1 MRALEGVPREAYVHH
16 RVFRGAIRPWWIRRA
31 PIPDRGGRPWPG
43 LIEAASAALDSDRD
57 TARACIARGGAAL
70 LKSGANPT
78 EVARGGN
85 GDATG
90 GTGSLAGS
98 SRRFYVADHLGTRI
112 RTTDL
117 AAVAQLSASHF
128 TRAFKETFGE
138 TPLGYVSRQRMR
150 YAQDLMLKS
159 GECLSQIAL
168 TCGHCDQSH
177 FTRVFRRKVGMSPRA
192 WRRQFGQ
199 QRVPTALMQPGLPP
213 GAQPRQHVTEPMNLC
228 HGVVVDQGDAR
239 DA

>member
-1 MRALEGVPREAYVHH
+1 MSTTNFSATSPDATDSARSNARARRETLV
-16 RVFRGAIRPWWIRRA
+16 
-31 PIPDRGGRPWPG
+31 G

-57 TARACIARGGAAL
+57 TARACIAKAAAL
-70 LKSGANPT
+70 LKRSTARNPWR
-78 EVARGGN
+78 EESPEIQRGG
-85 GDATG
+85 
-90 GTGSLAGS
+90 LAPWQA
-98 SRRFYVADHLGTRI
+98 RRVASYVTDHLGSRI

-138 TPLGYVSRQRMR
+138 TPLGYVSRQRMC
-150 YAQDLMLKS
+150 YAQELMLRS

-192 WRRQFGQ
+192 WRRQF
-199 QRVPTALMQPGLPP
+199 ANLP
-213 GAQPRQHVTEPMNLC
+213 QPRLRNSESTLPN
-228 HGVVVDQGDAR
+228 R
-239 DA
+239 

>member
-1 MRALEGVPREAYVHH
+1 MSTTNFSATPPDAIDSPRSSA
-16 RVFRGAIRPWWIRRA
+16 RLRRETLV
-31 PIPDRGGRPWPG
+31 G

-57 TARACIARGGAAL
+57 TARACIAKAAAMLKRSTARNPCREESPEIQRGGLAPWQARR
-70 LKSGANPT
+70 
-78 EVARGGN
+78 VASYVTDN
-85 GDATG
+85 L
-90 GTGSLAGS
+90 GS
-98 SRRFYVADHLGTRI
+98 RI

-150 YAQDLMLKS
+150 YAQELMLRS

-192 WRRQFGQ
+192 WRRQF
-199 QRVPTALMQPGLPP
+199 ANLP
-213 GAQPRQHVTEPMNLC
+213 QPRLC
-228 HGVVVDQGDAR
+228 NSESTLPNR
-239 DA
+239 

>member
-1 MRALEGVPREAYVHH
+1 MSTTRYSAAPAEVPDLSRSSPRMRRETLA
-16 RVFRGAIRPWWIRRA
+16 R
-31 PIPDRGGRPWPG
+31 
-43 LIEAASAALDSDRD
+43 LIETASAALDSDRD
-57 TARACIARGGAAL
+57 TARACIAKAAAL
-70 LKSGANPT
+70 LKRGAARNRWRDEGP
-78 EVARGGN
+78 EIQRGG
-85 GDATG
+85 
-90 GTGSLAGS
+90 LAPWQA
-98 SRRFYVADHLGTRI
+98 RRVASYVADHLGTRI

-192 WRRQFGQ
+192 WRRQF
-199 QRVPTALMQPGLPP
+199 ANLP
-213 GAQPRQHVTEPMNLC
+213 QPRLRSSESTLPN
-228 HGVVVDQGDAR
+228 R
-239 DA
+239 

>member
-1 MRALEGVPREAYVHH
+1 MSTTNFSATQPDATDSTRSNARARRETLV
-16 RVFRGAIRPWWIRRA
+16 
-31 PIPDRGGRPWPG
+31 G

-57 TARACIARGGAAL
+57 TARACIAKAAAMLKRSTARNPWREESPEIQRGGLAPWQARR
-70 LKSGANPT
+70 
-78 EVARGGN
+78 VASYVTDN
-85 GDATG
+85 L
-90 GTGSLAGS
+90 GS
-98 SRRFYVADHLGTRI
+98 RI

-117 AAVAQLSASHF
+117 ATVAQLSASHF

-150 YAQDLMLKS
+150 YAQELMLRS

-192 WRRQFGQ
+192 WRRQF
-199 QRVPTALMQPGLPP
+199 ANLP
-213 GAQPRQHVTEPMNLC
+213 QPRLC
-228 HGVVVDQGDAR
+228 NSESTLPNR
-239 DA
+239 

>member
-1 MRALEGVPREAYVHH
+1 MSTTNFSVTPPDATDSARSNARARRETLV
-16 RVFRGAIRPWWIRRA
+16 
-31 PIPDRGGRPWPG
+31 G

-57 TARACIARGGAAL
+57 TARACIAKAAAMLKRSTARNPWREDSPEIQRGGLAPWQARRVASYVTDNL
-70 LKSGANPT
+70 GA
-78 EVARGGN
+78 
-85 GDATG
+85 
-90 GTGSLAGS
+90 
-98 SRRFYVADHLGTRI
+98 RI

-150 YAQDLMLKS
+150 YAQDLMLRS

-192 WRRQFGQ
+192 WRRQF
-199 QRVPTALMQPGLPP
+199 ANLP
-213 GAQPRQHVTEPMNLC
+213 QPRLC
-228 HGVVVDQGDAR
+228 NSESTLPNR
-239 DA
+239 

>member
-1 MRALEGVPREAYVHH
+1 MSTTNFSATPPDATDSARSNARARRETLV
-16 RVFRGAIRPWWIRRA
+16 
-31 PIPDRGGRPWPG
+31 G
-43 LIEAASAALDSDRD
+43 LIEAASAALDNDRD
-57 TARACIARGGAAL
+57 TARACIAKAAAMLKRSTARNPWREESPEIQRGGLAPWQARRVASYVTDNL
-70 LKSGANPT
+70 GA
-78 EVARGGN
+78 
-85 GDATG
+85 
-90 GTGSLAGS
+90 
-98 SRRFYVADHLGTRI
+98 RI

-150 YAQDLMLKS
+150 YAQELMLRS

-192 WRRQFGQ
+192 WRRQF
-199 QRVPTALMQPGLPP
+199 ANLP
-213 GAQPRQHVTEPMNLC
+213 QPRLRNSESTLPN
-228 HGVVVDQGDAR
+228 R
-239 DA
+239 

>member
-1 MRALEGVPREAYVHH
+1 LQEARRE
-16 RVFRGAIRPWWIRRA
+16 RP
-31 PIPDRGGRPWPG
+31 PEMTRGGLAPWQ
-43 LIEAASAALDSDRD
+43 
-57 TARACIARGGAAL
+57 ARRVE
-70 LKSGANPT
+70 S
-78 EVARGGN
+78 
-85 GDATG
+85 
-90 GTGSLAGS
+90 
-98 SRRFYVADHLGTRI
+98 YVAAHLGGRI

-138 TPLGYVSRQRMR
+138 TPIGYVSRERMR

-192 WRRQFGQ
+192 WRRQFAGVGQ
-199 QRVPTALMQPGLPP
+199 ARLRSSESTLPN
-213 GAQPRQHVTEPMNLC
+213 R
-228 HGVVVDQGDAR
+228 
-239 DA
+239 

>member
-1 MRALEGVPREAYVHH
+1 MSTTNFSATPPDPTDSPRSTARARRETLV
-16 RVFRGAIRPWWIRRA
+16 
-31 PIPDRGGRPWPG
+31 G

-57 TARACIARGGAAL
+57 TARACIAKAAAMLKRSTARNPWREDSPEIQRGGLAPWQARRVASYVTDNL
-70 LKSGANPT
+70 GA
-78 EVARGGN
+78 
-85 GDATG
+85 
-90 GTGSLAGS
+90 
-98 SRRFYVADHLGTRI
+98 RI

-150 YAQDLMLKS
+150 YAQDLMLRS

-192 WRRQFGQ
+192 WRRQF
-199 QRVPTALMQPGLPP
+199 ANLP
-213 GAQPRQHVTEPMNLC
+213 QPRLC
-228 HGVVVDQGDAR
+228 NSESTLPNR
-239 DA
+239 

>member
-1 MRALEGVPREAYVHH
+1 MSTTQYPATPPDLVDSPRSNP
-16 RVFRGAIRPWWIRRA
+16 RSRRETLA
-31 PIPDRGGRPWPG
+31 V
-43 LIEAASAALDSDRD
+43 LIDAASAALDSDRD
-57 TARACIARGGAAL
+57 TARACIAKAAAL
-70 LKSGANPT
+70 LKNGAPRT
-78 EVARGGN
+78 RWRDTGPELQRGG
-85 GDATG
+85 
-90 GTGSLAGS
+90 LAPWQA
-98 SRRFYVADHLGTRI
+98 RRVASYVADHLGARI

-150 YAQDLMLKS
+150 YAQDLMLRS

-192 WRRQFGQ
+192 WRRQFAGNE
-199 QRVPTALMQPGLPP
+199 PQPPVCNSDYLPGRNSDSTLP
-213 GAQPRQHVTEPMNLC
+213 NR
-228 HGVVVDQGDAR
+228 
-239 DA
+239 